1 MQGVGSQKT
10 ADLPRTLG
18 LPDAVAIVVGIVIGG
33 GIFIVPNLVAR
44 NLGTSTAI
52 LGVWIFGGVVTFFGA
67 LAAAELGAAMPA
79 TGGQYVYLREIYGPL
94 GGFLYGWSMFLV
106 CRTAQA
112 AWLATTLAL
121 YVSYFVP
128 LGPVGSRLL
137 EAGALIL
144 LTAINYRGVYL
155 SALVQKFLASA
166 KVVGLLVII
175 GSAFLLRARVPAM
188 PSTAAAPFS
197 MSHFGLALMAC
208 VLAYDGWAQM
218 TDVAG
223 EIKRPQRTILAALV
237 FGVGIVIIVYVLA
250 NAAYLHLLSPAEIAA
265 SDHVG
270 ATAAE
275 RVLGPAGGGLVAFII
290 VLSIIGSL
298 NGVFM
303 TGPRIYFAQARN
315 GLFFSKFAEIHPR
328 FQTPAFAIVAQAVWS
343 MVLLLT
349 GTYETLVTYA
359 IPAAWFFYALMVL
372 GVMLL
377 RAKRPDLPRP
387 YRMWGYPFTPLLFLI
402 VAVAFIANSMIE
414 QPGPTL
420 AAFGLIAAGVPVFFL
435 WGHRRDRQRA

>member
-1 MQGVGSQKT
+1 MQGVSPPKM
-10 ADLPRTLG
+10 AELPRTLG
-18 LPDAVAIVVGIVIGG
+18 LVDAVAIVVGIVIGG

-52 LGVWIFGGVVTFFGA
+52 LGVWIFAGVVSFFGA

-94 GGFLYGWSMFLV
+94 GGFLYGWSMFMV

-121 YVSYFVP
+121 YVSYFIP

-137 EAGALIL
+137 GAGTLMV
-144 LTAINYRGVYL
+144 LTAINYRGVSL
-155 SALVQKFLASA
+155 GALVQKCLASA

-175 GSAFLLRARVPAM
+175 ASAFLLRARTPVA
-188 PSTAAAPFS
+188 SVGAAPFS
-197 MSHFGLALMAC
+197 VSHFGIALMAC

-223 EIKRPQRTILAALV
+223 EIKSPQRNILAALA
-237 FGVGIVIIVYVLA
+237 FGVGIVMIVYVLA
-250 NAAYLHLLSPAEIAA
+250 NAAYLYVLSPAEIAA
-265 SDHVG
+265 SGHVG

-275 RVLGPAGGGLVAFII
+275 QVLGPAGGGLVALII
-290 VLSIIGSL
+290 VLSIVGSL

-303 TGPRIYFAQARN
+303 TAPRIYFAQARN
-315 GLFFSKFAEIHPR
+315 GLFFSKFAEIHPG
-328 FQTPAFAIVAQAVWS
+328 FQTPAFAIVAQAAWS
-343 MVLLLT
+343 MVLLLS
-349 GTYETLVTYA
+349 GTYETLITYA
-359 IPAAWFFYALMVL
+359 MPALWFFYALMVL

-377 RAKRPDLPRP
+377 RHRRPDLPRP
-387 YRMWGYPFTPLLFLI
+387 YRMWGYPVTPLLFLI
-402 VAVAFIANSMIE
+402 VAVAFIANSMVT
-414 QPGPTL
+414 QPGPSL
-420 AAFGLIAAGVPVFFL
+420 AAFGLIAAGVPVYFL